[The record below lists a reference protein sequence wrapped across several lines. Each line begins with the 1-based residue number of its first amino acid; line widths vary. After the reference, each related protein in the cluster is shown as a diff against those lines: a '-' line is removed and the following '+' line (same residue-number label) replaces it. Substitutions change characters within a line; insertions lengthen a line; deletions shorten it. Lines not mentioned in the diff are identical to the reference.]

1 MKYITEIILIFLIF
15 FSDES
20 QLLGEDVDLSNVE
33 VLIHS
38 IEGMI
43 FALIPMENFFLM
55 AGESSRN
62 AHPAFLTS

>member
-20 QLLGEDVDLSNVE
+20 QLLGEDADLTNAE

-38 IEGMI
+38 IEGMV
-43 FALIPMENFFLM
+43 FASILMEN
-55 AGESSRN
+55 
-62 AHPAFLTS
+62 

>member
-1 MKYITEIILIFLIF
+1 M
-15 FSDES
+15 
-20 QLLGEDVDLSNVE
+20 EDDADLTNVE